1 MHVSYILE
9 SNPVLFVNLKKIDL
23 CCEVLLQLQLQLQAF
38 KENKELNIYYYY
50 ILFPNYLSF

>member
-23 CCEVLLQLQLQLQAF
+23 CCEVLLQLQLQAF